1 MVNKI
6 NFEEVI
12 VEKEKEGKNVNEIEG
27 MDFKIIKEDKIENI
41 KEEHKKVVKE
51 RKNEKKN
58 EKKEKEEKSPINN
71 KVMQLYV
78 QLNEKIKEVEHLK
91 NQLIGCIKY
100 DNLDI
105 DEKLIAV
112 NFISG
117 DQRINFPIICKSS
130 TKFIDV
136 EQKLYQKYPEYAK
149 NDGKDNLFLSN
160 GKQLEKF
167 KTMEQ
172 KGLQAYNIIV
182 IKNNSDDS
190 N

>member
-1 MVNKI
+1 
-6 NFEEVI
+6 
-12 VEKEKEGKNVNEIEG
+12 
-27 MDFKIIKEDKIENI
+27 
-41 KEEHKKVVKE
+41 
-51 RKNEKKN
+51 
-58 EKKEKEEKSPINN
+58 
-71 KVMQLYV
+71 MQLYA

-167 KTMEQ
+167 KTMEKNGFQ
-172 KGLQAYNIIV
+172 SYNIILM
-182 IKNNSDDS
+182 KNNSDDS